1 MYSHSRRFVKC
12 QSYFKSRFLRLQETF
27 GVPKSLNNI
36 EVKTSLEVRG
46 KVNSSVDMSKSN
58 QTSKKKDKTRP
69 ASDKFL
75 DAKAV
80 TSATIE
86 ITPTKS
92 TAPKV
97 LSSAPL
103 EHDVI
108 STEGPVSSKPAQQ
121 LKGRL
126 IDEQQNHVIR
136 QSAKD
141 PVDLIKIGTSSLK
154 LETQELLR
162 LSG

>member
-1 MYSHSRRFVKC
+1 
-12 QSYFKSRFLRLQETF
+12 
-27 GVPKSLNNI
+27 
-36 EVKTSLEVRG
+36 
-46 KVNSSVDMSKSN
+46 MSKSN

-97 LSSAPL
+97 LLSAPL

-126 IDEQQNHVIR
+126 IDEQKNHVIR

-154 LETQELLR
+154 LETPELLR